1 MVVGRVLLPT
11 TPTTKTAGEDNSVRS
26 SIINCLLSSKGMTK
40 AQGLTQTSSLIQISA
55 AVTEAAANT
64 FTVEQI
70 DLQLN
75 PLDREVFVVQA
86 VDLDM
91 LPPNLIANTGTGAS
105 VSLSSTRRTTVGGI
119 NFANVIAS
127 KRIETQSVTGD
138 GSVTNEYEASDT
150 PASNLDYIAIVATN
164 DLFLNLEGRANV
176 APLGANARVYGYRA
190 RADAAIYAALVQS
203 EALSA

>member
-1 MVVGRVLLPT
+1 M
-11 TPTTKTAGEDNSVRS
+11 
-26 SIINCLLSSKGMTK
+26 IGMAAK
-40 AQGLTQTSSLIQISA
+40 GLTQTSSLIQVSA
-55 AVTEAAANT
+55 SVTETGANT
-64 FTVEQI
+64 FTIEQI

-91 LPPNLIANTGTGAS
+91 LPPGLIANTVS
-105 VSLSSTRRTTVGGI
+105 VAALSLSSTRRTTIGGI
-119 NFANVIAS
+119 DFPNVIAS
-127 KRIETQSVTGD
+127 KRIVTQSVTGD
-138 GSVTNEYEASDT
+138 GSVTNEYVATDS

-164 DLFLNLEGRANV
+164 DFFLNIEGQNNAG
-176 APLGANARVYGYRA
+176 PLSANARVYGYRA

>member
-1 MVVGRVLLPT
+1 M
-11 TPTTKTAGEDNSVRS
+11 A
-26 SIINCLLSSKGMTK
+26 SK
-40 AQGLTQTSSLIQISA
+40 GLTQTSSLIQISA
-55 AVTEAAANT
+55 AVTESAANT

-91 LPPNLIANTGTGAS
+91 TPPNLIANTGTGAS
-105 VSLSSTRRTTVGGI
+105 LSLSSTRRTTVGGI

-150 PASNLDYIAIVATN
+150 PASNLEYIAIVATN
-164 DLFLNLEGRANV
+164 DLFLNLEGRANA
-176 APLGANARVYGYRA
+176 APMGANTRVYGYRA

>member
-1 MVVGRVLLPT
+1 M
-11 TPTTKTAGEDNSVRS
+11 
-26 SIINCLLSSKGMTK
+26 IGMAAK
-40 AQGLTQTSSLIQISA
+40 GLTQTSSLIQISA
-55 AVTEAAANT
+55 SVTESAANT

-86 VDLDM
+86 VDLDAQPAD
-91 LPPNLIANTGTGAS
+91 LSADKTS
-105 VSLSSTRRTTVGGI
+105 VVSLSLSSTRRTTVGGI
-119 NFANVIAS
+119 DFANVIAA
-127 KRIETQSVTGD
+127 KRITTQSITDVGA
-138 GSVTNEYEASDT
+138 VTNEYMASDS

-164 DLFLNLEGRANV
+164 DMFLNVEGTLNT
-176 APLGANARVYGYRA
+176 GEKSANARVYGYRA

>member
-1 MVVGRVLLPT
+1 MAT
-11 TPTTKTAGEDNSVRS
+11 
-26 SIINCLLSSKGMTK
+26 SK
-40 AQGLTQTSSLIQISA
+40 GLTQTSSLIQISA
-55 AVTEAAANT
+55 AVQEPAANT

-91 LPPNLIANTGTGAS
+91 FPPNLIANTVTSAS
-105 VSLSSTRRTTVGGI
+105 LSLSSTRRDSVGGI

-127 KRIETQSVTGD
+127 KRIQTQSVTGD

-164 DLFLNLEGRANV
+164 DLFLNIEGRSNVSEMAANC
-176 APLGANARVYGYRA
+176 RVYGYRA

-203 EALSA
+203 EALSS

>member
-1 MVVGRVLLPT
+1 M
-11 TPTTKTAGEDNSVRS
+11 
-26 SIINCLLSSKGMTK
+26 IGMAAK
-40 AQGLTQTSSLIQISA
+40 GLTQTSSLIQISA
-55 AVTEAAANT
+55 SVTESAANT
-64 FTVEQI
+64 FTVEQV

-91 LPPNLIANTGTGAS
+91 IPPQLKANSTVALS
-105 VSLSSTRRTTVGGI
+105 LSLSSTRRTTVGGI
-119 NFANVIAS
+119 DFSNVVAS
-127 KRIETQSVTGD
+127 KRIVTQSITGD

-150 PASNLDYIAIVATN
+150 PSSNLAYIAIIATN
-164 DLFLNLEGRANV
+164 DFFLNLEGTGNAS
-176 APLGANARVYGYRA
+176 ALSANARIYGYRA

>member
-1 MVVGRVLLPT
+1 MVT
-11 TPTTKTAGEDNSVRS
+11 
-26 SIINCLLSSKGMTK
+26 IIDFEPIIIGMAAK
-40 AQGLTQTSSLIQISA
+40 GLTQTSSLIQISA
-55 AVTEAAANT
+55 SVTESAANT

-86 VDLDM
+86 VDLDAQAAD
-91 LPPNLIANTGTGAS
+91 LSADKTS
-105 VSLSSTRRTTVGGI
+105 VVALSMSSTRRTTVGGI
-119 NFANVIAS
+119 DFPNVIAT
-127 KRIETQSVTGD
+127 KRITTQSITDVGA
-138 GSVTNEYEASDT
+138 VTNEYMASDS

-164 DLFLNLEGRANV
+164 DMFLNLEGTLNQ
-176 APLGANARVYGYRA
+176 GIKSANARVYGYRA

>member
-1 MVVGRVLLPT
+1 MAA
-11 TPTTKTAGEDNSVRS
+11 K
-26 SIINCLLSSKGMTK
+26 
-40 AQGLTQTSSLIQISA
+40 GLTQTSSLIQVSA
-55 AVTEAAANT
+55 AVTEPAANT

-86 VDLDM
+86 VDLD
-91 LPPNLIANTGTGAS
+91 LFPPDLVANTVTTS
-105 VSLSSTRRTTVGGI
+105 SMSLSSTRRTTLGGI
-119 NFANVIAS
+119 DSSNVIAA
-127 KRIETQSVTGD
+127 KRIQTASVTGD

-164 DLFLNLEGRANV
+164 DMFLNIEGRSNANV
-176 APLGANARVYGYRA
+176 MSGNARVYGYRA

>member
-1 MVVGRVLLPT
+1 M
-11 TPTTKTAGEDNSVRS
+11 A
-26 SIINCLLSSKGMTK
+26 SK
-40 AQGLTQTSSLIQISA
+40 GLTQTSSLIQISA
-55 AVTEAAANT
+55 NITESAANT

-86 VDLDM
+86 VDLD
-91 LPPNLIANTGTGAS
+91 LFPPTLLSDTQTVSAL
-105 VSLSSTRRTTVGGI
+105 SLSSTRRTTIGGI
-119 NFANVIAS
+119 DAPNVVAA
-127 KRIETQSVTGD
+127 KRIVTQAVESVGA
-138 GSVTNEYEASDT
+138 VTNEYVATDS

-164 DLFLNLEGRANV
+164 DVFLNIEGTLNTTAM
-176 APLGANARVYGYRA
+176 AANARVYGYRA

>member
-1 MVVGRVLLPT
+1 MAA
-11 TPTTKTAGEDNSVRS
+11 K
-26 SIINCLLSSKGMTK
+26 
-40 AQGLTQTSSLIQISA
+40 GLTQTSSLIQISA
-55 AVTEAAANT
+55 AVTESAANT

-75 PLDREVFVVQA
+75 PLDRDVFVVQA
-86 VDLDM
+86 VDLD
-91 LPPNLIANTGTGAS
+91 LFPPNLIANTGTAS
-105 VSLSSTRRTTVGGI
+105 AISLSSTRRTTLGGI
-119 NFANVIAS
+119 DSSNVIAA

-138 GSVTNEYEASDT
+138 GAVTNEYEASDT

-164 DLFLNLEGRANV
+164 DMFLNIEGRANV
-176 APLGANARVYGYRA
+176 AAMSGNTRVYGYRA

>member
-1 MVVGRVLLPT
+1 MA
-11 TPTTKTAGEDNSVRS
+11 TK
-26 SIINCLLSSKGMTK
+26 
-40 AQGLTQTSSLIQISA
+40 GLTQTSSLIQVSA
-55 AVTEAAANT
+55 AVTESGANT
-64 FTVEQI
+64 FTTEQI

-91 LPPNLIANTGTGAS
+91 LPPGLIANTVS
-105 VSLSSTRRTTVGGI
+105 VAALSLSSTRRTTIGGI
-119 NFANVIAS
+119 DFPNVIAS
-127 KRIETQSVTGD
+127 KRIVTQSVTGD
-138 GSVTNEYEASDT
+138 GSVTNEYVATDS

-164 DLFLNLEGRANV
+164 DFFLNIEGSNNAG
-176 APLGANARVYGYRA
+176 PLSANARVYGYRA

>member
-1 MVVGRVLLPT
+1 MAA
-11 TPTTKTAGEDNSVRS
+11 K
-26 SIINCLLSSKGMTK
+26 
-40 AQGLTQTSSLIQISA
+40 GLTQTSSLIQISA
-55 AVTEAAANT
+55 AVTETGANT

-86 VDLDM
+86 VDLD
-91 LPPNLIANTGTGAS
+91 LFPPNLIANTGTAAAI
-105 VSLSSTRRTTVGGI
+105 SLSSTRRTTLGGI
-119 NFANVIAS
+119 DSSNVIAA

-150 PASNLDYIAIVATN
+150 PSSNLEYIAIVATN
-164 DLFLNLEGRANV
+164 DMFLNIEGRAN
-176 APLGANARVYGYRA
+176 AAALSANARVYGYRA

>member
-1 MVVGRVLLPT
+1 MIGMAEK
-11 TPTTKTAGEDNSVRS
+11 TK
-26 SIINCLLSSKGMTK
+26 
-40 AQGLTQTSSLIQISA
+40 GLTQTSSLIQVSA
-55 AVTEAAANT
+55 SVTETGANT

-91 LPPNLIANTGTGAS
+91 LPPALIANTVTVAAL
-105 VSLSSTRRTTVGGI
+105 SLSSTRRTTIGGI
-119 NFANVIAS
+119 DFPNVIAS
-127 KRIETQSVTGD
+127 KRIVTQSVTGD
-138 GSVTNEYEASDT
+138 GSVTNEYLATDS

-164 DLFLNLEGRANV
+164 DFFLNLEGTNNAG
-176 APLGANARVYGYRA
+176 ALSANARVYGYRA

>member
-1 MVVGRVLLPT
+1 MA
-11 TPTTKTAGEDNSVRS
+11 TK
-26 SIINCLLSSKGMTK
+26 
-40 AQGLTQTSSLIQISA
+40 GLTQTSSLIQISA
-55 AVTEAAANT
+55 AVEEDAANT

-86 VDLDM
+86 VDLD
-91 LPPNLIANTGTGAS
+91 LNPPDLIANTKTTAS

-127 KRIETQSVTGD
+127 KRIQVQSVTGD

-164 DLFLNLEGRANV
+164 DLFLNIEGRSNTSE
-176 APLGANARVYGYRA
+176 LGANTRVYGYRA